1 LYAGDRRPRRGVG
14 TAVRIL
20 VFSWKDINHPWA
32 GGSEV
37 NIHEQAR
44 RWVQDGH
51 QVTMFTTRFQGMK
64 RHERTDGMDVY
75 RAGGRFTIY
84 LLAPFAY
91 LFLLRHKADVI
102 LDIING
108 IPFFTPLYSRKPIV
122 ALVHHVH
129 REMFVIELGS
139 LLGRAGKL
147 VEQYLVPLL
156 YRRRPFIC
164 VSESTAAS
172 MRTNLYKGDS
182 LDIRVIHNGISQN
195 HYERPKITRFESPT
209 VLYLGRLKKYK
220 RLPKLIAMMP
230 EVRERVP
237 GAKLIVVGSGD
248 ARPDAEEAARIH
260 GVDDC
265 VSFLGFVSEEEK
277 ADLYRQSWVLATA
290 SMVEGWGLT
299 VIEANA
305 CGTPAVSF
313 NVPGLNE
320 SIVNGKTGR
329 LATCDGDFVSALVEI
344 LQDESIRTSLSEG
357 ARDWSLGFN
366 WDTTAARSLSVLAEA
381 LERAQGA

>member
-1 LYAGDRRPRRGVG
+1 L
-14 TAVRIL
+14 RIL
-20 VFSWKDINHPWA
+20 VFSWKDMKHPWA

-44 RWVQDGH
+44 RWVADGH
-51 QVTMFTTRFQGMK
+51 EVTIFTSRFKGMK
-64 RHERTDGMDVY
+64 RREIVDGMDIY

-91 LFLLRHKADVI
+91 LFLLRRKADVI

-139 LLGRAGKL
+139 LLGRPGKL

-164 VSESTAAS
+164 VSESTASS
-172 MRTNLYKGDS
+172 MRKNLYKGDE

-195 HYERPKITRFESPT
+195 HYAKSETTRFEAPT
-209 VLYLGRLKKYK
+209 ILYLGRLKKYK
-220 RLPKLIAMMP
+220 QLPKLIAMMP

-237 GAKLIVVGSGD
+237 DARLMVVGSGD
-248 ARPDAEEAARIH
+248 ALPDAEEAARIH
-260 GVDDC
+260 NVDDC

-277 ADLYRQSWVLATA
+277 ADLYRQAWVLATA

-329 LATCDGDFVSALVEI
+329 LARSDEDFAAALVEI
-344 LQDESIRTSLSEG
+344 LRDESLRSTLSDG
-357 ARDWSLGFN
+357 AREWSLRFS
-366 WDTTAARSLSVLAEA
+366 WETTAARSLAVLKEA
-381 LERAQGA
+381 LGDDRGMTSAV

>member
-1 LYAGDRRPRRGVG
+1 L
-14 TAVRIL
+14 RIL
-20 VFSWKDINHPWA
+20 VFSWKDIKHPWA

-44 RWVQDGH
+44 RWVADGH
-51 QVTMFTTRFQGMK
+51 EVTMFTTRFKGMK
-64 RHERTDGMDVY
+64 RREKADGMDIY

-91 LFLLRHKADVI
+91 LFLLRRKADVV

-129 REMFVIELGS
+129 REMFVIELGPM
-139 LLGRAGKL
+139 LGHIGKL
-147 VEQYLVPLL
+147 VEQYVVPVL
-156 YRRRPFIC
+156 YRKKPFIC
-164 VSESTAAS
+164 VSESTASS
-172 MRTNLYKGDS
+172 MRKNLYKGDL

-195 HYERPKITRFESPT
+195 HYAKSETRRFEAPT
-209 VLYLGRLKKYK
+209 ILYLGRLKKYK
-220 RLPKLIAMMP
+220 QLPKLIAMMP

-237 GAKLIVVGSGD
+237 QARLMVVGSGD
-248 ARPDAEEAARIH
+248 ALPDAEEAARRH
-260 GVDDC
+260 GVEDC

-277 ADLYRQSWVLATA
+277 ADLYRQAWVLATA

-305 CGTPAVSF
+305 CGTSAVSF

-320 SIVNGKTGR
+320 SIVDGKTGR
-329 LATCDGDFVSALVEI
+329 LAACDGDFVSALVEI
-344 LQDESIRTSLSEG
+344 LQVESLRATLSDG
-357 ARDWSLGFN
+357 ARDWSLRFS
-366 WDTTAARSLSVLAEA
+366 WDTTASRTIEVLEQAVEHS
-381 LERAQGA
+381 G

>member
-1 LYAGDRRPRRGVG
+1 M
-14 TAVRIL
+14 
-20 VFSWKDINHPWA
+20 KHPWA

-44 RWVQDGH
+44 RWVEDGH
-51 QVTMFTTRFQGMK
+51 EVTIFTTKFKGLK
-64 RHERTDGMDVY
+64 RRETADGMDIY

-84 LLAPFAY
+84 LLAPLAY
-91 LFLLRHKADVI
+91 LFFLRRKADVI

-129 REMFVIELGS
+129 RDMFVIELGS
-139 LLGRAGKL
+139 LVGRFGKF
-147 VEQYLVPLL
+147 VEQYLVPLI
-156 YRRRPFIC
+156 YGRRPFIC
-164 VSESTAAS
+164 VSESTATS
-172 MRTNLYKGDS
+172 MRKNLYKGDG

-195 HYERPKITRFESPT
+195 HYARSEITRFESPT
-209 VLYLGRLKKYK
+209 ILYLGRLKKYK
-220 RLPKLIAMMP
+220 QLPKLIAMMP
-230 EVRERVP
+230 EVRQRVP
-237 GAKLIVVGSGD
+237 GARLMVVGLGD
-248 ARPDAEEAARIH
+248 ALPDAMEAARTN
-260 GVDDC
+260 GVNDC

-277 ADLYRQSWVLATA
+277 ANLYRQAWVLATA

-320 SIVNGKTGR
+320 SIVNGETGR
-329 LATCDGDFVSALVEI
+329 LATCDRDFVSALVEI
-344 LQDESIRTSLSEG
+344 LRDESLRATLSDG
-357 ARDWSLGFN
+357 ARDWSLRFN
-366 WDTTAARSLSVLAEA
+366 WDATAARSLSVLSEA
-381 LERAQGA
+381 LEKGRATARL

>member
-1 LYAGDRRPRRGVG
+1 M
-14 TAVRIL
+14 
-20 VFSWKDINHPWA
+20 KHPWA

-37 NIHEQAR
+37 NIHEQAK
-44 RWVQDGH
+44 RWVEDGH
-51 QVTMFTTRFQGMK
+51 QVTIFTTGFRGMQ
-64 RHERTDGMDVY
+64 RHEESDGMDIY
-75 RAGGRFTIY
+75 RAGGRFTVY

-91 LFLLRHKADVI
+91 LFLLRRKADVI

-108 IPFFTPLYSRKPIV
+108 IPFFTPVYSRKPIV

-147 VEQYLVPLL
+147 IEQYLVPLL
-156 YRRRPFIC
+156 YRHRPFIC
-164 VSESTAAS
+164 VSESTAAA
-172 MRTNLYKGDS
+172 MRKNLYKGDG

-195 HYERPKITRFESPT
+195 HYAKSEITRFEAPT
-209 VLYLGRLKKYK
+209 ILYLGRLKKYK
-220 RLPKLIAMMP
+220 QLPKLIAMMP

-237 GAKLIVVGSGD
+237 GARLVVVGVGD
-248 ARPDAEEAARIH
+248 ALPDAEEAARIQR
-260 GVDDC
+260 VDDC

-329 LATCDGDFVSALVEI
+329 LATCDSDFVSALVEI
-344 LQDESIRTSLSEG
+344 LQDESVRTSLSEG
-357 ARDWSLGFN
+357 ARDWSLMFS
-366 WDTTAARSLSVLAEA
+366 WDTTAARSLSVLKEA
-381 LERAQGA
+381 LEQKGQTASRA